1 MVRRGPFVIWGQPGS
16 YWLLGSNFDTSPP
29 LLRGTKTRS
38 ANMFAKLKILF
49 AQIVCFLI
57 GISITIYLFTVQQET
72 RLRFSEQIKRD
83 A

>member
-49 AQIVCFLI
+49 AQLVYFLI

-72 RLRFSEQIKRD
+72 
-83 A
+83 